1 MARLYRRW
9 DTPQCLF
16 GDVVVIAFLLA
27 QCLDG
32 VFTYLGVSLW
42 GLGAEGN
49 PLVTSA
55 VLVAG
60 LGPGLAGV
68 KLIAVGLGIA
78 LHLCRV
84 HNLLALL
91 TAIYVAGALVPW
103 TAMFFLVG
111 H

>member
-9 DTPQCLF
+9 DTPRCLF

-49 PLVTSA
+49 PLVSSA
-55 VLVAG
+55 VVVAG

-68 KLIAVGLGIA
+68 KLFAVGLGIS

-91 TAIYVAGALVPW
+91 TAIYVAGAILPW
-103 TAMFFLVG
+103 TAMFLLQL
-111 H
+111 